1 MNNNN
6 IPEIQESVLI
16 ELREDDS
23 IKATSEKNGEYTVHL
38 KEALTIKE
46 NESIGLKAG
55 FIDSVA
61 ENSGQIFVS
70 EEEKEV
76 EMDFFLYQS
85 QIDMR
90 AKVRNG
96 VYSANYIGDDFNDCE
111 PYLLCNKIKIFIV
124 LVLKYL

>member
-1 MNNNN
+1 MSNNN

-23 IKATSEKNGEYTVHL
+23 IKSTSEKNGEYSIHL
-38 KEALTIKE
+38 NQPLTIKE
-46 NESIGLKAG
+46 GESIALKSG

-76 EMDFFLYQS
+76 DGFFSISKSNRYAWKGKEWSIFCKLYW
-85 QIDMR
+85 
-90 AKVRNG
+90 
-96 VYSANYIGDDFNDCE
+96 
-111 PYLLCNKIKIFIV
+111 
-124 LVLKYL
+124 